1 MSAAV
6 VVASPQE
13 VALMSAWLTVAHVAE
28 SEGVS
33 ARTILRWIEAGK
45 LRARR
50 QPGGRLRIHAD
61 WYREMVE
68 QGDPAGRILAAVRE
82 EGGD

>member
-1 MSAAV
+1 
-6 VVASPQE
+6 
-13 VALMSAWLTVAHVAE
+13 MSAWLTVAAVAE
-28 SEGVS
+28 EEGCS
-33 ARTILRWIEAGK
+33 ARTVLRWIEVEK

-68 QGDPAGRILAAVRE
+68 QGEPGGRILAAVGDE
-82 EGGD
+82 EA

>member
-1 MSAAV
+1 MS
-6 VVASPQE
+6 S
-13 VALMSAWLTVAHVAE
+13 LWMTVAAVAE

-33 ARTILRWIEAGK
+33 ARTVLRWIEQGH

-61 WYREMVE
+61 WYSAMVE
-68 QGDPAGRILAAVRE
+68 QGESLGRILAAVGD
-82 EGGD
+82 EGDERP